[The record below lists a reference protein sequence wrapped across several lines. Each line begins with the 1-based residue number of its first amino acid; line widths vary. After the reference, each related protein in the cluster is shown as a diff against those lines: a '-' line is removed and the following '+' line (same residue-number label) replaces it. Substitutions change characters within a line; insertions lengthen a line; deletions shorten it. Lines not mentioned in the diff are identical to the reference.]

1 MDKDGFILSSDSTGS
16 LLTFQE
22 LKQLYY
28 PSSTL
33 LTQVN
38 IKILGD
44 RTHTQDLTV
53 NTRHAEQE
61 ETMGEE
67 NGNKIEFFSLFLVF
81 LDNTFFLLSFYTFF
95 DYSFLFGQLF
105 IDRQCKVV
113 LN

>member
-67 NGNKIEFFSLFLVF
+67 NGNKIEFFFSY
-81 LDNTFFLLSFYTFF
+81 S
-95 DYSFLFGQLF
+95 SFL
-105 IDRQCKVV
+105 R
-113 LN
+113 